1 MKLCR
6 ILSPLLLCLLLVCL
20 LPSHAAT
27 NTYTLHY
34 LPNGAT
40 GTMEDTV
47 ATCGQQATLARNAFE
62 LEGSIFLGW
71 TARRESDGTWLY
83 RESATGDSDWY
94 TWGSQPSG
102 WSTYLLTDGRSI
114 ASLTATPGDEIG
126 LYANWD
132 SNTYTIR
139 STPTD
144 GTGTTAQI
152 LSPIGGTATLPL
164 CGYTCEGKA
173 FKGWTARRDSD
184 GTWLYQ
190 SADGTSSGWYTWGSQ
205 PSGWSTQILHDGAT
219 VSSMTETVG
228 DTVVLYAKWTDNAY
242 YVEYNNGG
250 GTGTMTDSIAAI
262 GYPHTLTPNAYTYEG
277 KRFTGWTVRRNGDG
291 TWLYQSADGTSTG
304 WYTWGSQ
311 PSGWT
316 TPKLTDGQQILD
328 LTTTKGDT
336 IELYAKWADAASF
349 TAMSFNIRNT
359 NANADV
365 TTRDAQNGAYPDY
378 PTMVTDRILEHHP
391 DTVGLQEVSTAW
403 YDYLTTS
410 SLMDTYAIVGHGRN
424 ADGTGEATPILYD
437 KTKFTLLETDTRWLT
452 ADGTYGLNTG
462 ESYPRILTYALL
474 QRKSDGARILVVNT
488 HLALGEAGR
497 LEQIGILKSFL
508 SGWSQY
514 PVILTGD
521 MNTEMTET
529 GVYNAFCDMGLSN
542 AAFLAKTAP
551 DLSTPTFTR
560 YGAYSKVLDYLLLD
574 TDHLRADSYQ
584 VCDQQI
590 DGYDVSD
597 HFPILVEYSLL
608 GDPQPITT
616 PTLTLS
622 YGTVS
627 FESEIMYNIY
637 YNASDLDDVVEMGL
651 VTFDSQLT
659 DGTIADA
666 ANVFPGYSTDGTLY
680 MVGTEGIA
688 AKNMG
693 DQMWFKIYAK
703 LSDGTYVYSA
713 VNYYSAVRY
722 ASSILDRA
730 SSSANMKALVV
741 AMLNYG
747 AEAQLYFGHNTD
759 ALANADL
766 TAEQKALNVS
776 YDESLVADLVSVDS
790 TKSANFPYTASAFT
804 NRYPSVSFDGAFS
817 INFYFTASSA
827 PDDGMTFYY
836 WDIETY
842 DNVTTLTKD
851 NATGTMEMDLAG
863 TNKYYGVV
871 KDIAAKEMDET
882 VFVAGVYTVDG
893 VEYTTGIIAYSLGR
907 YCETVAAKDTSD
919 QRSFA
924 QATAVYGYYAKAYFD
939 QL

>member
-6 ILSPLLLCLLLVCL
+6 ILSPLLLSLLLICL
-20 LPSHAAT
+20 LPCRASAD
-27 NTYTLHY
+27 TYTLHY

-47 ATCGQQATLARNAFE
+47 ATCGQQATLAQNTFE
-62 LEGSIFLGW
+62 LDGSIFLGW

-83 RESATGDSDWY
+83 RDSATGDSDWY

-126 LYANWD
+126 LYAKWN

-139 STPTD
+139 SSPTD
-144 GTGTTAQI
+144 GTGTTAQL
-152 LSPIGGTATLPL
+152 LSPIGDTVTLPL

-205 PSGWSTQILHDGAT
+205 PSGWSIQILHDGAT
-219 VSSMTETVG
+219 VSSMAETAG

-242 YVEYNNGG
+242 HVEYNNGG
-250 GTGTMTDSIAAI
+250 GTATMTDSTAAI
-262 GYPHTLTPNAYTYEG
+262 GYPHTLTPNAYTCAG
-277 KRFTGWTVRRNGDG
+277 KRFTGWTVRRNSDG
-291 TWLYQSADGTSTG
+291 TWLYQSADGASTG

-349 TAMSFNIRNT
+349 TAMSFNVRNT
-359 NANADV
+359 NADT
-365 TTRDAQNGAYPDY
+365 TTRDAQNGSYPDY

-403 YDYLTTS
+403 YDYLTAS
-410 SLMDTYAIVGHGRN
+410 GLMDTYAIVGHGRN

-437 KTKFTLLETDTRWLT
+437 KTRFTLLESDTRWLT

-474 QRKSDGARILVVNT
+474 QRKSDGARIMVVNT

-497 LEQIGILKSFL
+497 LEQIGILADFL
-508 SGWSQY
+508 SGWSEY

-542 AAFLAKTAP
+542 AAFLAKTDQ
-551 DLSTPTFTR
+551 DLSSPTFTR
-560 YGAYSKVLDYLLLD
+560 YGTYSKILDYLLLD

-608 GDPQPITT
+608 GDPQPITA
-616 PTLTLS
+616 PTLTLKYPS
-622 YGTVS
+622 LS
-627 FESEIMYNIY
+627 FEDEIVYNVY
-637 YNASDLDDVVEMGL
+637 FTAEGLDDVVEMGL
-651 VTFDSQLT
+651 ATFDTQLT
-659 DGTIADA
+659 DGTLSDA
-666 ANVFPGYSTDGTLY
+666 TNTIPGFETDGTLWK
-680 MVGTEGIA
+680 VSTTGIP
-688 AKNMG
+688 AKAIG
-693 DQMWFKIYAK
+693 DTLYFKVYAK
-703 LSDGTYVYSA
+703 LSDGTYVYTEIKD
-713 VNYYSAVRY
+713 YSAVTY
-722 ASSILDRA
+722 ATTILDRST
-730 SSSANMKALVV
+730 SSEHMKALVV
-741 AMLNYG
+741 AMLDYG
-747 AEAQLYFGHNTD
+747 TEAQLYFGHNTD
-759 ALANADL
+759 ALMNASL
-766 TAEQKALNVS
+766 TAEQQALVSAYDASMVDATISVDSAKA
-776 YDESLVADLVSVDS
+776 ADLVYDGSS
-790 TKSANFPYTASAFT
+790 FT
-804 NRYPSVSFDGAFS
+804 RRAPSVSFDSAFA
-817 INFYFTASSA
+817 INYYFTPAHV
-827 PDDGMTFYY
+827 PDAGMTLYY
-836 WDIETY
+836 WDLETY
-842 DNVTTLTKD
+842 DATDVLTTD
-851 NATGTMEMDLAG
+851 NATGMMEMVAIDTTEG
-863 TNKYYGVV
+863 YWGQVSG
-871 KDIAAKEMDET
+871 IAAKELDET
-882 VFVAGVYTVDG
+882 VFVAGVYTHDG
-893 VEYTTGIIAYSLGR
+893 TTYTTGILSYSLGS
-907 YCETVAAKDTSD
+907 YCKTIAARDSSD
-919 QRSFA
+919 QCSLA
-924 QATAVYGYYAKAYFD
+924 QATAVYGYYAKAYFA